1 MLNAFQSKYIAH
13 KLTALDKNSQLSV
26 ISQGLMDAQVDL
38 TPHQLEAASFALKN
52 PLSNGVLL
60 ADEVGLGKTIEA
72 SILLCQMWAER
83 KRHLLIICPA
93 SLREQWSIELE
104 DKFNLPSVILE
115 RKNYLPS
122 LLSLDDRIMIMS
134 YNFAARIASDLAR
147 TSWDLVVID
156 EAHKLRNAYRES
168 NKIGKAIK
176 QALEGRKK
184 ILLTATPFQ
193 NSLMELYGLT
203 TIIDENIF
211 GDEKS
216 FRAQYSSTDK
226 QYNSLRERL
235 SAYCKRTLRSQV
247 SEYVNYTKR
256 KAITFPF
263 YPSKEELE
271 LFNSVARFLQDESVY
286 AIPPKQR
293 HLISLVLYKLLASS
307 SNAVNSA
314 FETILK
320 RLEKI
325 RDDYANAKG
334 IDINELIDDDDLED
348 FYADEFDE
356 SEETPLVSEEIDI
369 KTLCA
374 EIAQIKKFIEIS
386 KAIKTDKKSDQL
398 LIALK
403 NGFEELSKMGANQK
417 ALIFTESRKTQTY
430 LNEFLSQNGYA
441 GKIILFHGANKSM
454 RNEILKEFE
463 NDAQILIATEAG
475 AEGLNMQFC
484 SLVVNYDL
492 PWNPQRVEQRIGRCH
507 RYGQKFDVVV
517 VNFVN
522 QSNPADKRIFDLLNL
537 KFKLFEGV
545 FGVSDEVL
553 GSVED
558 GVDFERKILEIY
570 QTCRSAEE
578 IEEAFNRLQSEMES
592 AINIKMKQ
600 TKKMLLADFDA
611 VVHQRLRVNF
621 DESKVMLNSR
631 QKAFWE
637 LAKSILR
644 EDGIFSEKD
653 YSFELKNSEIG
664 KCQKYYFLTQDL
676 KQDAIPSAQI
686 IRLSHAIG
694 EKIIEMAKNA
704 ETPYK
709 EITFDLSNAAQ
720 KFSYLD
726 FIKEES
732 PYGICKISLLRIESF
747 ETEEYLIISGITNS
761 NKEIPSENME
771 QLFML
776 NAVEEKPIDY
786 YKSFALDEVV
796 NKNLKEAKLRS
807 ENRNL
812 EFFKEEKDKIEQFL
826 ADKLYSVERELVL
839 VKERIRSLEREANRS
854 DDLERHAVYQD
865 EIAKLSKQKRKLR
878 GEVFKVE
885 DEIDEERGR
894 LIENLKRRL
903 SKTVEVVDLMEF
915 QWKLV

>member
-13 KLTALDKNSQLSV
+13 KLTILDKKSQLSV

-38 TPHQLEAASFALKN
+38 NPHQVEAASFVLKN

-93 SLREQWSIELE
+93 AIREQWRAELE
-104 DKFNLPSVILE
+104 DKFNLPAVILE

-122 LLSLDDRIMIMS
+122 LLSLDDSIMIMS
-134 YNFAARIASDLAR
+134 YNFAARISNDLAH
-147 TSWDLVVID
+147 TPWNLVVID

-168 NKIGKAIK
+168 NKIGRAIK
-176 QALEGRKK
+176 LALDGRKK

-226 QYNSLRERL
+226 QYTSLRERL
-235 SAYCKRTLRSQV
+235 SAYCKRTLRTQV
-247 SEYVNYTKR
+247 AEYVNYTKR

-263 YPSKEELE
+263 YPSKEELN
-271 LFNSVARFLQDESVY
+271 LFNSVARFLQNESVY
-286 AIPPKQR
+286 AIPSKQR

-325 RDDYANAKG
+325 KTDYATAKG
-334 IDINELIDDDDLED
+334 IDINELIDDDELED
-348 FYADEFDE
+348 FYCDEIDD
-356 SEETPLVSEEIDI
+356 SEENSPTSEEIDI
-369 KTLCA
+369 KTLCS
-374 EIAQIKKFIEIS
+374 EIEQIKKFIELS
-386 KAIKTDKKSDQL
+386 KSIKTDKKSEQL
-398 LIALK
+398 LVALK
-403 NGFEELSKMGANQK
+403 SGFEELSKMGANQK
-417 ALIFTESRKTQTY
+417 ALIFTESRKTQMY

-441 GKIILFHGANKSM
+441 GKIVLFHGANKSM
-454 RNEILKEFE
+454 RNEILEEFK
-463 NDAQILIATEAG
+463 NNAQILIATEAG

-522 QSNPADKRIFDLLNL
+522 QANPADKRVFDLLSL
-537 KFKLFEGV
+537 KFNLFEGV
-545 FGVSDEVL
+545 FGVSDEIL
-553 GSVED
+553 GAIED
-558 GVDFERKILEIY
+558 GVDFERKILAIY
-570 QTCRSAEE
+570 QTCRTAEE
-578 IEEAFNRLQSEMES
+578 IEEAFNKLQAEMEI
-592 AINIKMKQ
+592 AIDAKMNQ

-611 VVHQRLRVNF
+611 DVHQRLRVNF
-621 DESKVMLNSR
+621 DETKVMLNSL

-637 LAKSILR
+637 LAKSILNN
-644 EDGIFSEKD
+644 DGIFSEKD
-653 YSFELKNSEIG
+653 YSFELTNSKLG
-664 KCQKYYFLTQDL
+664 KIQKYYFLTQDL
-676 KQDAIPSAQI
+676 KQENIPAVQV
-686 IRLSHAIG
+686 IRLSHPIG
-694 EKIIEMAKNA
+694 EFIVKAAKQA

-709 EITFDLSNAAQ
+709 ELTFDLSNASQ

-726 FIKEES
+726 SVKETS

-747 ETEEYLIISGITNS
+747 ETEEYLIISGITNT

-776 NAVEEKPIDY
+776 DVVSEQSVDY

-796 NKNLKEAKLRS
+796 NKNLKDTKQRS

-826 ADKLYSVERELVL
+826 ADKLYSVERELAL
-839 VKERIRSLEREANRS
+839 VKDRIKSLEREANKS
-854 DDLERHAVYQD
+854 EDLSRHAVYQE
-865 EIAKLSKQKRKLR
+865 EIATLSKQKRRLR
-878 GEVFKVE
+878 AKVFEVE
-885 DEIDEERGR
+885 DEIDLERAR

-903 SKTVEVVDLMEF
+903 SKTVDVVDLMEF

>member
-1 MLNAFQSKYIAH
+1 MN
-13 KLTALDKNSQLSV
+13 
-26 ISQGLMDAQVDL
+26 AQVDL
-38 TPHQLEAASFALKN
+38 NPHQVEAASFALKN

-72 SILLCQMWAER
+72 SILLCQKWAER

-93 SLREQWSIELE
+93 SLREQWRIELE
-104 DKFNLPSVILE
+104 DKFNLPAVILE
-115 RKNYLPS
+115 RQNYLPS
-122 LLSLDDRIMIMS
+122 LLSLDDRITIIS
-134 YNFAARIASDLAR
+134 YNFAAKIARDLVNTA
-147 TSWDLVVID
+147 WDLVVID
-156 EAHKLRNAYRES
+156 EAHKLRNAYRET
-168 NKIGKAIK
+168 NKIARTIK
-176 QALEGRKK
+176 LALEGRKK

-211 GDEKS
+211 GDDKS
-216 FRAQYSSTDK
+216 FRAQYCSTSN
-226 QYNSLRERL
+226 QYEFLRERL
-235 SAYCKRTLRSQV
+235 SAYCKRTLRTQV

-271 LFNSVARFLQDESVY
+271 LFNLVARFLQSESVY

-325 RDDYANAKG
+325 RDDYLNAKG
-334 IDINELIDDDDLED
+334 IDINELIDDDTLED
-348 FYADEFDE
+348 SYSDDIDELEDNTPASDE
-356 SEETPLVSEEIDI
+356 VDI
-369 KTLCA
+369 KCLHS
-374 EIAQIKKFIEIS
+374 EIEQIKSFIELS
-386 KAIKTDKKSDQL
+386 KTIKTDKKSDQL
-398 LIALK
+398 LLALK
-403 NGFEELSKMGANQK
+403 SGFEELSKMGANQK
-417 ALIFTESRKTQTY
+417 ALIFTESRKTQLY

-441 GKIILFHGANKSM
+441 DKIVLFHGANKSM
-454 RNEILKEFE
+454 RNEILEDFK

-522 QSNPADKRIFDLLNL
+522 QSNPADRRIFDLLNL

-545 FGVSDEVL
+545 FGASDEIL

-578 IEEAFNRLQSEMES
+578 IEAAFNRLQAEMES
-592 AINIKMKQ
+592 SINAKMAQ
-600 TKKMLLADFDA
+600 TKKALLSDFDA
-611 VVHQRLRVNF
+611 AVHQRLRVNF

-637 LAKSILR
+637 LAKSILS
-644 EDGIFSEKD
+644 EDGVFCEED
-653 YSFELKNSEIG
+653 YSFELRNSALG

-676 KQDAIPSAQI
+676 KQEAIVSTQI
-686 IRLSHAIG
+686 IRLSHPIG
-694 EKIIEMAKNA
+694 EAIIKKAKEG

-709 EITFDLSNAAQ
+709 ELTFDLSNATQ
-720 KFSYLD
+720 KFSYLES
-726 FIKEES
+726 IKGNS

-747 ETEEYLIISGITNS
+747 ETEEYLVVTGITND

-776 NAVEEKPIDY
+776 NVAEEKEVDY
-786 YKSFALDEVV
+786 YKSFSLDEVV
-796 NKNLKEAKLRS
+796 NKNLKEVQLRS

-812 EFFKEEKDKIEQFL
+812 EFFKEEKNKIEQFL
-826 ADKLYSVERELVL
+826 ADKLYSVEKELGL
-839 VKERIRSLEREANRS
+839 IKDRIKTLEREANRS
-854 DDLERHAVYQD
+854 DDLSRHAVYQE
-865 EIAKLSKQKRKLR
+865 EIAKLSKEKRKLR
-878 GEVFKVE
+878 KRVFDVE
-885 DEIDEERGR
+885 DEIDEERDR

-903 SKTVEVVDLMEF
+903 AKTVEVIDLMEF